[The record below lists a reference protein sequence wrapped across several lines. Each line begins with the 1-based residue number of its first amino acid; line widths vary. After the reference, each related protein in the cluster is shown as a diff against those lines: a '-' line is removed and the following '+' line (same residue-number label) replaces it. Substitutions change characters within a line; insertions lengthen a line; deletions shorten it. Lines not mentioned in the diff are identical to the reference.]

1 MNGESI
7 GSDFGPKPEQTE
19 AKRRKYLEALAISIG
34 ANETTVRMSVDA
46 LLRNPGA
53 FESIDFTK
61 GKLEQDPEIAQQV
74 EELGSW
80 FLTGSRQ
87 RDQLAFTVGSRV
99 LSLLREDPNSGHFKN
114 LGEWV
119 NMWTDGEGS
128 DKFNEMTKE

>member
-1 MNGESI
+1 MSGEFT

-19 AKRRKYLEALAISIG
+19 VKRRKYLEALAISIG
-34 ANETTVRMSVDA
+34 ANETTARMSVDA
-46 LLRNPGA
+46 LLRNSSA
-53 FESIDFTK
+53 FESIDFSK
-61 GKLEQDPEIAQQV
+61 DRSEHDPEIAKQI

-80 FLTGSRQ
+80 LLTGSSQ

-99 LSLLREDPNSGHFKN
+99 LSLLREDTNSGHFKN